1 MLTIGKLGSRTGL
14 STSAI
19 RYYER
24 LGLLRASRLPN
35 GYRFYDEAAIKVLLF
50 LRQAQTLGIT
60 LKEIKRLLELVHDGR
75 RPCKAVRDLAHQH
88 LADIDAR
95 IHQLQSLRNEL
106 CDLLSRRV
114 VARSDEICPL
124 MSSATSKHV

>member
-1 MLTIGKLGSRTGL
+1 MLTIGKVAKLTGF
-14 STSAI
+14 SASAI

-60 LKEIKRLLELVHDGR
+60 LKEIKRAQALFKEIEAFYKR
-75 RPCKAVRDLAHQH
+75 
-88 LADIDAR
+88 
-95 IHQLQSLRNEL
+95 
-106 CDLLSRRV
+106 LLSRTTRRRLRADGLDV
-114 VARSDEICPL
+114 DRDGVGTSAFKYTCTTLTVIVQSGHASRAR
-124 MSSATSKHV
+124 A